1 MTKTKMNGWVVL
13 FSLVL
18 VGGFVAVGALQ
29 QQPAA
34 PRTNP
39 IDV

>member
-1 MTKTKMNGWVVL
+1 MKGWVVL

-18 VGGFVAVGALQ
+18 VGGFIAVGAL